1 MANLTASQ
9 KKSRNKFI
17 ALIIGI
23 IIVAAACAYVIYGGV
38 TAKSNLL
45 ENQNF
50 AKALSEVTGKT
61 PLAISENDLA
71 AVKYLE
77 MSYDSTNKQYSLAV
91 GYDDFM
97 AEYTKQL
104 EANSADDAASDET
117 AADENTDA
125 ENTAA
130 DTSAD
135 NTADTANDTSNDN
148 ANTDSVDL
156 STLVKSAVF
165 KGTEDD
171 VFADLKYFT
180 GVETISVYGVKFP
193 ADFDFAVYK
202 NLTRGYFGN
211 AGITTVEKFAGL
223 DLENIVSLD
232 FSGNTIE
239 DWSALESISD
249 KVTVFSGYT
258 IEADDDGNYQYVPY
272 TQTLTDYLKEQADS
286 ADNADESADNADE
299 NADAADGENAD
310 GADNAENN
318 DNTDAAADETADENS
333 ADADSTDDT
342 TDDSI
347 MTEPEK

>member
-45 ENQNF
+45 ENQHF

-61 PLAISENDLA
+61 PLAISEKDLA

-97 AEYTKQL
+97 TEYTKQL
-104 EANSADDAASDET
+104 EASNADAQTADET
-117 AADENTDA
+117 ALDESNGETA
-125 ENTAA
+125 ENTADSTAADSAADTTA
-130 DTSAD
+130 DTSGD
-135 NTADTANDTSNDN
+135 S
-148 ANTDSVDL
+148 TDSVDL

-193 ADFDFAVYK
+193 ADFDFGVYK

-211 AGITTVEKFAGL
+211 AGITSVEKFASL
-223 DLENIVSLD
+223 DLDSIESLD
-232 FSGNTIE
+232 FSGNTVE

-258 IEADDDGNYQYVPY
+258 IEAGEDGNYQYVPY
-272 TQTLTDYLKEQADS
+272 TQTLTDYLAEQAAND
-286 ADNADESADNADE
+286 AGNADGT
-299 NADAADGENAD
+299 DAENAD
-310 GADNAENN
+310 GADSAADAAFDETENN
-318 DNTDAAADETADENS
+318 SDNTETDNNGEQTDAE
-333 ADADSTDDT
+333 
-342 TDDSI
+342 
-347 MTEPEK
+347 

>member
-104 EANSADDAASDET
+104 EAKNASDTASDET

-125 ENTAA
+125 NADNTAA
-130 DTSAD
+130 DAAAD
-135 NTADTANDTSNDN
+135 NTADAANDTSSDKAND
-148 ANTDSVDL
+148 DSVDL

-180 GVETISVYGVKFP
+180 GVETISVHGVKFP
-193 ADFDFAVYK
+193 ADFDFGVYK

-211 AGITTVEKFAGL
+211 AGITTVETFANL
-223 DLENIVSLD
+223 NLENIESLD

-258 IEADDDGNYQYVPY
+258 VETGDDGNYQYVPY

-286 ADNADESADNADE
+286 ANNADE

-310 GADNAENN
+310 GADTA
-318 DNTDAAADETADENS
+318 DNTDAAADETTDENNT
-333 ADADSTDDT
+333 DAAQTDA
-342 TDDSI
+342 
-347 MTEPEK
+347 E

>member
-104 EANSADDAASDET
+104 EAKNASDTASDET

-125 ENTAA
+125 NADNTAA
-130 DTSAD
+130 DAAAD
-135 NTADTANDTSNDN
+135 NTADAANDTSSDKAND
-148 ANTDSVDL
+148 DSVDL

-193 ADFDFAVYK
+193 ADFDFGVYK

-223 DLENIVSLD
+223 DLENIESLD

-258 IEADDDGNYQYVPY
+258 VETGDDGNYQYVPY

-310 GADNAENN
+310 GADNAENS
-318 DNTDAAADETADENS
+318 DNTDAAAD
-333 ADADSTDDT
+333 STDNN

>member
-50 AKALSEVTGKT
+50 AKALSKVTGKT

-104 EANSADDAASDET
+104 EAKNASDTASDET

-125 ENTAA
+125 NADNTAA
-130 DTSAD
+130 DAAAD
-135 NTADTANDTSNDN
+135 NTADAANDTSSDKAND
-148 ANTDSVDL
+148 DSVDL

-180 GVETISVYGVKFP
+180 GVETISVHGVKFP
-193 ADFDFAVYK
+193 VDFDFGVYK

-211 AGITTVEKFAGL
+211 AGITTVETFANL
-223 DLENIVSLD
+223 NLENIESLD

-258 IEADDDGNYQYVPY
+258 VETGDDGNYQYVPY
-272 TQTLTDYLKEQADS
+272 TQTLTDYLKEQAD
-286 ADNADESADNADE
+286 NANNADE

-310 GADNAENN
+310 GADNAENS
-318 DNTDAAADETADENS
+318 DNTDAAAD
-333 ADADSTDDT
+333 STDNN
-342 TDDSI
+342 TDAAQTDA
-347 MTEPEK
+347 E

>member
-104 EANSADDAASDET
+104 EAKNASDTASDET

-125 ENTAA
+125 NADNTAA
-130 DTSAD
+130 DAAVD
-135 NTADTANDTSNDN
+135 NTADAANDTSSDKAND
-148 ANTDSVDL
+148 DSVDL

-180 GVETISVYGVKFP
+180 GVETISVHGVKFP
-193 ADFDFAVYK
+193 ADFDFGVYK

-211 AGITTVEKFAGL
+211 AGLSQTSTLKTLNLSTSQETQLRTGARLNPFPTRLPYSADTPSKQATTA
-223 DLENIVSLD
+223 
-232 FSGNTIE
+232 TI
-239 DWSALESISD
+239 STFPTLRLLPTIS
-249 KVTVFSGYT
+249 KNRLTAQTMQLKMQMPQTVK
-258 IEADDDGNYQYVPY
+258 
-272 TQTLTDYLKEQADS
+272 TQTARTLPTIPTLPLTKQQMKTTLTLRRPTQS
-286 ADNADESADNADE
+286 NR
-299 NADAADGENAD
+299 
-310 GADNAENN
+310 
-318 DNTDAAADETADENS
+318 NTK
-333 ADADSTDDT
+333 
-342 TDDSI
+342 I
-347 MTEPEK
+347 

>member
-38 TAKSNLL
+38 TAKSKLL
-45 ENQNF
+45 ENQHF

-61 PLAISENDLA
+61 PLAISEKDLA

-77 MSYDSTNKQYSLAV
+77 MSYDSTNKQYNLAI

-97 AEYTKQL
+97 TEYTKQI
-104 EANSADDAASDET
+104 EASNTDEQVSDDAPVDENTAENTDETADNTSETADTEDNSADSASDNE
-117 AADENTDA
+117 
-125 ENTAA
+125 
-130 DTSAD
+130 SAD
-135 NTADTANDTSNDN
+135 SA
-148 ANTDSVDL
+148 DL
-156 STLVKSAVF
+156 STLVKSAAF

-171 VFADLKYFT
+171 VFEDLKYFT

-193 ADFDFAVYK
+193 SDFDFGIYK

-211 AGITTVEKFAGL
+211 AGITSVEKFASLNL
-223 DLENIVSLD
+223 DSIESLD
-232 FSGNTIE
+232 FSGNTVE

-258 IEADDDGNYQYVPY
+258 IEAGEDGNYQYVPY
-272 TQTLTDYLKEQADS
+272 TQTLTDYLAEQA
-286 ADNADESADNADE
+286 AN
-299 NADAADGENAD
+299 DAENAD
-310 GADNAENN
+310 GTDAEN
-318 DNTDAAADETADENS
+318 TDG
-333 ADADSTDDT
+333 ADSTADAAVDET
-342 TDDSI
+342 ENVSDNTETDNNGEQTDA
-347 MTEPEK
+347 E

>member
-104 EANSADDAASDET
+104 EAKNASDTASDET

-125 ENTAA
+125 NADNTA
-130 DTSAD
+130 AD
-135 NTADTANDTSNDN
+135 NTADAANDTSSDN
-148 ANTDSVDL
+148 ANDDSVDL

-180 GVETISVYGVKFP
+180 GVETISVHGVKFP
-193 ADFDFAVYK
+193 ADFDFGVYK

-211 AGITTVEKFAGL
+211 AGITTVETFANL
-223 DLENIVSLD
+223 NLENIESLD

-258 IEADDDGNYQYVPY
+258 VETGDDGNYQYVPY
-272 TQTLTDYLKEQADS
+272 TQTLTDYLKEQA
-286 ADNADESADNADE
+286 ESAN

-310 GADNAENN
+310 GADTA
-318 DNTDAAADETADENS
+318 DNTDAAADETTDENNT
-333 ADADSTDDT
+333 DAVQTDA
-342 TDDSI
+342 
-347 MTEPEK
+347 E

>member
-104 EANSADDAASDET
+104 EAKNELIPVSFYIDKET
-117 AADENTDA
+117 
-125 ENTAA
+125 
-130 DTSAD
+130 S
-135 NTADTANDTSNDN
+135 
-148 ANTDSVDL
+148 L
-156 STLVKSAVF
+156 P
-165 KGTEDD
+165 
-171 VFADLKYFT
+171 
-180 GVETISVYGVKFP
+180 YGIVNIEIIEGE
-193 ADFDFAVYK
+193 YK
-202 NLTRGYFGN
+202 
-211 AGITTVEKFAGL
+211 
-223 DLENIVSLD
+223 
-232 FSGNTIE
+232 
-239 DWSALESISD
+239 
-249 KVTVFSGYT
+249 
-258 IEADDDGNYQYVPY
+258 
-272 TQTLTDYLKEQADS
+272 
-286 ADNADESADNADE
+286 
-299 NADAADGENAD
+299 
-310 GADNAENN
+310 
-318 DNTDAAADETADENS
+318 
-333 ADADSTDDT
+333 
-342 TDDSI
+342 
-347 MTEPEK
+347 

>member
-104 EANSADDAASDET
+104 EAKNASDTASDET

-125 ENTAA
+125 NADNTAA
-130 DTSAD
+130 DAAAD
-135 NTADTANDTSNDN
+135 NTADAANDTSSDKAND
-148 ANTDSVDL
+148 DSVDL

-193 ADFDFAVYK
+193 ADFDFGVYK

-211 AGITTVEKFAGL
+211 AGITTVETFANL
-223 DLENIVSLD
+223 NLENIESLD

-258 IEADDDGNYQYVPY
+258 VETGDDGNYQYVPY
-272 TQTLTDYLKEQADS
+272 TQTLTDYLKEQAD
-286 ADNADESADNADE
+286 NANNADE

-310 GADNAENN
+310 GADTA
-318 DNTDAAADETADENS
+318 DNTDAAADETTDENNT
-333 ADADSTDDT
+333 DAAQTDA
-342 TDDSI
+342 
-347 MTEPEK
+347 E